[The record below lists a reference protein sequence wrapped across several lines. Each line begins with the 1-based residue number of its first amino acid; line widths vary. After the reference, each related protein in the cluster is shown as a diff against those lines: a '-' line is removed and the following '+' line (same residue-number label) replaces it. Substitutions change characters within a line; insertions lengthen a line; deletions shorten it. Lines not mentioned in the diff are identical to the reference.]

1 MLPET
6 KGILQDSLTADCADS
21 AVRLKGQCV
30 QSPEVAALLLSLEN
44 DDSFGLVANGPPG
57 LLPTSSSVP
66 YKCALT
72 HSTYPARLCVFA

>member
-1 MLPET
+1 M
-6 KGILQDSLTADCADS
+6 
-21 AVRLKGQCV
+21 

-44 DDSFGLVANGPPG
+44 DDSLGLVANGPPG

-72 HSTYPARLCVFA
+72 NSTYPVTLCVFA